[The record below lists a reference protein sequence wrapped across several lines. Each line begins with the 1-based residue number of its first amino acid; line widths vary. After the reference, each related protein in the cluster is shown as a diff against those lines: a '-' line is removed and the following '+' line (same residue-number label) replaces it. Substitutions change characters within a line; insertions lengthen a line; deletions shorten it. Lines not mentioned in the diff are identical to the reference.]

1 MKKFL
6 SLIALSFTLTGCAE
20 MGTALN
26 AVIDA
31 IPSYPV
37 VQNNGDNDD
46 MMSGE
51 FAKIYANQS
60 KQWCHYPADCKK
72 KKLGFDHYIYFEGY
86 LTSAYTREAVGHV
99 GNNVAR
105 AAWKAALCQEA
116 QLKSGWKA
124 GCAFSSLANEVERL
138 EQKRYNRYGAQYNKI
153 FTSDI

>member
-31 IPSYPV
+31 IPFYPV

-124 GCAFSSLANEVERL
+124 GCGFNTLVKEVERL
-138 EQKRYNRYGAQYNKI
+138 EEKRRDIYGFQYGKI
-153 FTSDI
+153 FTKDI